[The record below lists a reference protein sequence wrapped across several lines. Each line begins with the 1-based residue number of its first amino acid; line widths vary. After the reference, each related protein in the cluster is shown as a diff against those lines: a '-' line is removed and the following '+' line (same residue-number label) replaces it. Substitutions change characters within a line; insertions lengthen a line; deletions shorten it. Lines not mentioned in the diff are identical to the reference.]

1 MSQQEFEPRRQRP
14 DEEIYQPNYPYNWS
28 DQAEQEGLP
37 RDEPPGGYGVY
48 RDQSGQSRYQRQPGQ
63 GQVPWWARPQRQ
75 QSGLSMFAVIV
86 ALVVLITLLMGGLGL
101 VGLILGSIAHVVGVL
116 LGALFALGIF
126 VILFVL
132 ILIAIIRRA
141 LGRAFGAPWRYDRR
155 SWRGTRR
162 MARRSWRG
170 PWY

>member
-1 MSQQEFEPRRQRP
+1 MSQQEFEPRRQQS
-14 DEEIYQPNYPYNWS
+14 DEEIYRPNYPYNWS
-28 DQAEQEGLP
+28 NQAEREGLP
-37 RDEPPGGYGVY
+37 RDEPPGGYGSY
-48 RDQSGQSRYQRQPGQ
+48 EGQSSQANYQQQ

-86 ALVVLITLLMGGLGL
+86 TIVILIALLMGGLGL
-101 VGLILGSIAHVVGVL
+101 VGIVLGSIAHILGVL
-116 LGALFALGIF
+116 LGAIFAMGIF
-126 VILFVL
+126 VILLIF

-141 LGRAFGAPWRYDRR
+141 LGRAFGYDRR
-155 SWRGTRR
+155 SWRGARR